1 MIFTYYPNGFWHKRK
16 IENVVPYTVLLA
28 IATNIPLC
36 FMIGF
41 VVQGHIVFSFIQECK
56 VI

>member
-1 MIFTYYPNGFWHKRK
+1 MILLSIYVTRDTKTSH
-16 IENVVPYTVLLA
+16 ENVVLYTVLLA